1 MNINRIMGLFL
12 ASASKSK
19 LDRIKQKCYEWGGG
33 QIIEWKVDSGS
44 TNDISLLSH

>member
-12 ASASKSK
+12 ASASESK
-19 LDRIKQKCYEWGGG
+19 LDRIKQKCYGGG